1 MELEQLM
8 QESIEIQEKE
18 FYSKKF
24 YYSYSSLNKLL
35 WNPQVFY
42 QMYVL
47 GLKEEKTDA
56 HLVQGKLIHLL
67 LLEPEKF
74 AQNFMLSP
82 STLPTG
88 NLRTVLDRVYRHHI
102 ELARSGD
109 QREEL
114 EEFKDA
120 ILDVLRD
127 MNYHQ
132 SLKTDLQRLDKI
144 FTAESLNYWSFLKT
158 RGSKTLVDQETYDF
172 CASAVEIIKT
182 NKQVCNLIGCDSTD
196 FDNREVFNEM
206 MFNVDLPGKD
216 YGFKGII
223 DNIVVDHDNKTIYIN
238 DIKTTSKDLK
248 DFPESIEYYSYWL
261 QCVMYMIMAGG
272 YFNKLIEQ
280 DGYQVKFHFVVIDR
294 AYQTYAFPVTES
306 TMTKWLDRFGKVI
319 ETAEW
324 HYVNRSYDLPYEF
337 AKGLVTL

>member
-8 QESIEIQEKE
+8 QEGIELQEKE
-18 FYSKKF
+18 FYAKKF
-24 YYSYSSLNKLL
+24 FYSYSSLNKLL

-74 AQNFMLSP
+74 AENFMLSP

-88 NLRTVLDRVYRHHI
+88 NLRTVLDRVYRHHV
-102 ELARSGD
+102 ELTRSGD
-109 QREEL
+109 DRTEL
-114 EEFKDA
+114 EEFRDA
-120 ILDVLRD
+120 ILDILRD

-132 SLKTDLQRLDKI
+132 SLKTDQQRLDKI
-144 FTAESLNYWSFLKT
+144 FITESLNYWAFLKT
-158 RGSKTLVDQETYDF
+158 RGNKTLVDQETYDF

-182 NKQVCNLIGCDSTD
+182 NKDVCHLIGCDVTD
-196 FDNREVFNEM
+196 FDNREVVNELELTID
-206 MFNVDLPGKD
+206 FPDKS

-223 DNIVVDHDNKTIYIN
+223 DNIVVDHNSKIIYVN

-248 DFPESIEYYSYWL
+248 DFSESIEYYSYWM
-261 QCVMYMIMAGG
+261 QCVIYMIMASK
-272 YFNKLIEQ
+272 YFNYLVEQ
-280 DGYQVKFHFVVIDR
+280 QQYQMKFHFVVIDR
-294 AYQTYAFPVTES
+294 TYQTYAFPVSES
-306 TMTKWLDRFGKVI
+306 TMTKWLDRFGKVL
-319 ETAEW
+319 EQAEW

-337 AKGLVTL
+337 AKGLVVL